1 MMIKNE
7 RQYRVAKEHARRFA
21 ASVRAIEEGGADSL
35 AADPLIVKAQ
45 KDALA
50 SQLADLENELREYDD
65 MKRMVRAL
73 DKLDAEYVPPPALAV
88 ARMALGIT
96 AKDLAERVGLE
107 EREIRI
113 YEETSY
119 ASASVSR
126 VGEVAS
132 ALRACRDETEF
143 VVSERPRA

>member
-1 MMIKNE
+1 MIKNE
-7 RQYRVAKEHARRFA
+7 RQYRVTKEHARRFA
-21 ASVRAIEEGGADSL
+21 ASVRVIEEGRADNL

-65 MKRMVRAL
+65 MKRSIRAL

-88 ARMALGIT
+88 ARIALGIT
-96 AKDLAERVGLE
+96 AKDLAERVGLQ

-113 YEETSY
+113 YEETGY

-126 VGEVAS
+126 VGEIAS

>member
-1 MMIKNE
+1 MIKNE

-45 KDALA
+45 KEALA

-65 MKRMVRAL
+65 MKRMIRAL
-73 DKLDAEYVPPPALAV
+73 DKLDAEYVPPPALAD

-107 EREIRI
+107 EREIRV
-113 YEETSY
+113 YEETNY

-126 VGEVAS
+126 VSEIAS
-132 ALRACRDETEF
+132 ALRACRDETDSA
-143 VVSERPRA
+143 VPERPRA

>member
-1 MMIKNE
+1 MIKNE
-7 RQYRVAKEHARRFA
+7 RQYRVTKEHARRFA
-21 ASVRAIEEGGADSL
+21 ASVRAIEEGRVDNL

-113 YEETSY
+113 YEETDY
-119 ASASVSR
+119 ASATVSR
-126 VGEVAS
+126 VAEVAS
-132 ALRACRDETEF
+132 ALRACRDETDSI
-143 VVSERPRA
+143 VSERPRA

>member
-21 ASVRAIEEGGADSL
+21 ASVRAIEEGGADNL

-73 DKLDAEYVPPPALAV
+73 DKLDAEYVPPSALAD

-113 YEETSY
+113 YEETGY

-132 ALRACRDETEF
+132 ALRACRDETDSA
-143 VVSERPRA
+143 VSEYPRA

>member
-1 MMIKNE
+1 MIKNE
-7 RQYRVAKEHARRFA
+7 RQYRITKEHARRFA

-45 KDALA
+45 KEALA

-65 MKRMVRAL
+65 MKRSIRAL
-73 DKLDAEYVPPPALAV
+73 DKLDAEYVPPPALAD

-96 AKDLAERVGLE
+96 AKDLAKRVGLE
-107 EREIRI
+107 EREILV
-113 YEETSY
+113 YEETGY

-132 ALRACRDETEF
+132 ALRACRDETDSI
-143 VVSERPRA
+143 VSKRPRA

>member
-1 MMIKNE
+1 MIKNE
-7 RQYRVAKEHARRFA
+7 RQYRITKEHARRFA
-21 ASVRAIEEGGADSL
+21 ASVRAIEEGGVDNL

-45 KDALA
+45 KEALA

-65 MKRMVRAL
+65 LKRSFRAL

-113 YEETSY
+113 YEETNY
-119 ASASVSR
+119 ASSTVSR
-126 VGEVAS
+126 VSEVAS
-132 ALRACRDETEF
+132 ALRACRDETDSI
-143 VVSERPRA
+143 VSERPRA